1 MASAQAMSFP
11 YSARDAALI
20 ANRLHY
26 LNLQDAVAAVPLRL
40 TSSSSQP
47 SQMSQLDKEVGRRPK
62 TFIALCSILSTWK
75 RVRGCQFF
83 ANIHWC
89 LGPVF
94 RL

>member
-47 SQMSQLDKEVGRRPK
+47 SQTSQLDKEVGPRPA
-62 TFIALCSILSTWK
+62 TFVALYSIL
-75 RVRGCQFF
+75 
-83 ANIHWC
+83 
-89 LGPVF
+89 
-94 RL
+94 